1 LKGEENVSYVM
12 GCWSDD
18 GENATIYISK
28 DYEQP
33 LISALQNFKNKV
45 PLTKEDEMVLL
56 ALWHELTHLRTKDV
70 FKFFVQFS
78 VPERLLLE
86 TITEFIARH
95 TYDEFFE
102 ILRPNTKPNYQKELI
117 EEALGYNRSV
127 RRFRYVLQR
136 FKINEKEAVKE
147 LESILFEDCQ
157 NIRKR
162 LIDWLRTKADL
173 SEIESDIIIYDVVN
187 LRISDEEFQ
196 KEVRE
201 YYKISKRQKNAGFP
215 ADIETIYDHGLTEEE
230 RLQWFGGGSFYP
242 KSKEE
247 YLQRLK
253 RYEDPKSILNS
264 IWHDLFILYFMRG
277 DWAKAKEYL
286 TKIDDK
292 KARWLIV
299 FMAAGGDVLTDPEWT
314 KKARDYFSDVCE
326 VWENF

>member
-28 DYEQP
+28 NYEQP
-33 LISALQNFKNKV
+33 LLSALQNFKNKV
-45 PLTKEDEMVLL
+45 PLSKEDEMVLL

-70 FKFFVQFS
+70 FKVFVQLS
-78 VPERLLLE
+78 APERLLLE

-173 SEIESDIIIYDVVN
+173 LAFESDDIIHNIVSWK
-187 LRISDEEFQ
+187 ISDEEFQ
-196 KEVRE
+196 KEVDKHYERR
-201 YYKISKRQKNAGFP
+201 KKR
-215 ADIETIYDHGLTEEE
+215 
-230 RLQWFGGGSFYP
+230 RLS
-242 KSKEE
+242 S
-247 YLQRLK
+247 
-253 RYEDPKSILNS
+253 
-264 IWHDLFILYFMRG
+264 
-277 DWAKAKEYL
+277 
-286 TKIDDK
+286 
-292 KARWLIV
+292 
-299 FMAAGGDVLTDPEWT
+299 
-314 KKARDYFSDVCE
+314 
-326 VWENF
+326 